1 MTISPMNLTTGAF
14 PSNLLLDETGRGQA
28 LLRDFYGQHHERR
41 NYGKAQHERE
51 KAGFF
56 TRYLLGTLAG
66 PDSLGVDL
74 GCRGGA
80 LTRRVGAI
88 SWVGVDVDAVA
99 VGIANASGVPCIEMD
114 IGIGI
119 DFQDDAFDAVM
130 MTEVLEHLAY
140 PVITVKEVHRILK
153 KNPDSAF
160 FGSVPLDYHL
170 HRRWKVMRGKRL
182 SGDPTHIHHFSF
194 TELDHLLRFYFH
206 RVEYL
211 PLRGTAARHPGLRLP
226 FRFFL
231 SDVAW
236 IASAPKLD
244 PGRWNIAEVL

>member
-1 MTISPMNLTTGAF
+1 MKTEPAPF
-14 PSNLLLDETGRGQA
+14 PADLLLDQPYRGQS
-28 LLRDFYGQHHERR
+28 LLRAFYQQHHERR
-41 NYGKAQHERE
+41 NYKTAQHAEQ
-51 KAGFF
+51 KAAFF
-56 TRYLLGTLAG
+56 GRYVRDTLA
-66 PDSLGVDL
+66 PRNALGVDL

-80 LTRRVGAI
+80 LTRRLGDMR
-88 SWVGVDVDAVA
+88 WVGVDVDGVAVA
-99 VGIANASGVPCIEMD
+99 LANAAGVPCVEMD

-119 DFQDDAFDAVM
+119 HFKDASFDAVM

-140 PVITVKEVHRILK
+140 PVITVREIHRILVK
-153 KNPDSAF
+153 KPKSAF

-211 PLRGTAARHPGLRLP
+211 PLRGTAVRFPKLHLP
-226 FRFFL
+226 YRFCV
-231 SDVAW
+231 SDIAW
-236 IASAPKLD
+236 IASYPRESVRNWD
-244 PGRWNIAEVL
+244 IAEVL